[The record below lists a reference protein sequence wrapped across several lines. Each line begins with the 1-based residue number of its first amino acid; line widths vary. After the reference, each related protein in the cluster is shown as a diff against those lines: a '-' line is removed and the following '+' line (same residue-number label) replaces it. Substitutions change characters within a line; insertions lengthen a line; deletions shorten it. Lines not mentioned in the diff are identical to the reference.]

1 MDLDHRKD
9 LLREGWKNV
18 GKVFVVAVAL
28 DAICQFIVFAG
39 SILAK
44 RCWSRPS

>member
-1 MDLDHRKD
+1 MILFVIEKFATIEADVCKI
-9 LLREGWKNV
+9 
-18 GKVFVVAVAL
+18 FVVAAVL
-28 DAICQFIVFAG
+28 DVICQLIFFAG

>member
-9 LLREGWKNV
+9 LLREGWKDV
-18 GKVFVVAVAL
+18 CKVFVVAVAL
-28 DAICQFIVFAG
+28 DAICQLIVFAG